1 MSATVVATALNS
13 AVEADA
19 DPQSQGG
26 VYAIEGGAE
35 GYFIVVA
42 PHCVT
47 NGCTAEITS
56 NRGFDGPAVLNNGR
70 WDFKIS
76 KPDGVV
82 CDDGSYAP
90 VVVDYSVDAV
100 SLEGVL
106 TADSNGNCPG
116 GQVTQAPFRLRKVSD
131 S

>member
-1 MSATVVATALNS
+1 M
-13 AVEADA
+13 
-19 DPQSQGG
+19 
-26 VYAIEGGAE
+26 
-35 GYFIVVA
+35 
-42 PHCVT
+42 
-47 NGCTAEITS
+47 
-56 NRGFDGPAVLNNGR
+56 
-70 WDFKIS
+70 
-76 KPDGVV
+76 V